1 MSLGLLLLK
10 KENQTA
16 FLIFGIA
23 ERKQEIFFFFF
34 LLKKRKVTKNQQ

>member
-23 ERKQEIFFFFF
+23 ERKQEIFFFF
-34 LLKKRKVTKNQQ
+34 LLKQRKVTKNQQ